1 MKMKRNGVLKLTKL
15 NSIKYALTTKDGR
28 EKKVLIKNKEH
39 LYEMGKCGFKI
50 KEV

>member
-1 MKMKRNGVLKLTKL
+1 MKRNGALKLTK
-15 NSIKYALTTKDGR
+15 SKPIKDALTTKDGR
-28 EKKVLIKNKEH
+28 EEKVLIKNKEH